1 MVKIRLK
8 KRNHFKEKKE
18 TFFDYNKKNFSK
30 SKKSH
35 FFSKG
40 LTHAFGQKMPF
51 FLYLDLIKMRLKIML
66 SDFAG
71 KKGTFFGIKKRIFQS
86 PKNWTFPKAL
96 PHAFGQKMPFFPLFK
111 FD

>member
-1 MVKIRLK
+1 MTIT
-8 KRNHFKEKKE
+8 KR
-18 TFFDYNKKNFSK
+18 TFQSP
-30 SKKSH
+30 KKSH

-71 KKGTFFGIKKRIFQS
+71 KEGTFFGIKKKEFFKVQKIALFQRR
-86 PKNWTFPKAL
+86 
-96 PHAFGQKMPFFPLFK
+96 
-111 FD
+111 

>member
-1 MVKIRLK
+1 MTIT
-8 KRNHFKEKKE
+8 KR
-18 TFFDYNKKNFSK
+18 TFQSPN
-30 SKKSH
+30 KSH

-71 KKGTFFGIKKRIFQS
+71 KKGTFFGIKKKEFFKVQKIALFQRR
-86 PKNWTFPKAL
+86 
-96 PHAFGQKMPFFPLFK
+96 
-111 FD
+111 

>member
-8 KRNHFKEKKE
+8 KNNYFKEKKKE
-18 TFFDYNKKNFSK
+18 TLFDYNKKNFSK

-71 KKGTFFGIKKRIFQS
+71 KKGTFFGIKKKEFFKVQKIALFQRR
-86 PKNWTFPKAL
+86 
-96 PHAFGQKMPFFPLFK
+96 
-111 FD
+111 

>member
-8 KRNHFKEKKE
+8 KKFNYFKEKKE

-40 LTHAFGQKMPF
+40 LTDAFGQKMPF
-51 FLYLDLIKMRLKIML
+51 FLYLDLIKMRLEIIL

-71 KKGTFFGIKKRIFQS
+71 KKETFPGIKKKRIFQS
-86 PKNWTFPKAL
+86 PKNCTFPKAL
-96 PHAFGQKMPFFPLFK
+96 THAFGQKMPFFFSI
-111 FD
+111 

>member
-1 MVKIRLK
+1 MTIT
-8 KRNHFKEKKE
+8 KRNFQ
-18 TFFDYNKKNFSK
+18 SP
-30 SKKSH
+30 KKSH

-86 PKNWTFPKAL
+86 PKNCTFPKAL
-96 PHAFGQKMPFFPLFK
+96 TRAFGQKMPFFLYLNLIK
-111 FD
+111 ISLE